1 MEAQCQ
7 RLEVRSEDGGSVLF
21 AADEDE
27 VVMTSEKFT
36 VTGKNPERLM
46 LKQKMDPQFCL
57 FWVIFIFILHFKTC

>member
-36 VTGKNPERLM
+36 VTGKNQR
-46 LKQKMDPQFCL
+46 K
-57 FWVIFIFILHFKTC
+57 